1 MIRKNHKCKN
11 AAWLVLPVTAALM
24 AAGATFNAY
33 GATAAG
39 TEIKNLA
46 TVSYEDSAGNSFTAQ
61 SNEAVVTVAQ
71 VYSAAINSTDTSLTA
86 SPGQPVDL
94 SYTLEN
100 TGNGTDTFV
109 LSAADDIV
117 GGDTIN
123 ADSITIYEDLNNN
136 GQADAGEP
144 EISSVSLTAG
154 EIKSIVVRT
163 DVPTSAVGGD
173 ALGVT
178 LTAQAEEGTGA
189 AVAGSVIDLTAGKG
203 PDTLD
208 STVETLITVTG
219 DAVVVANKSSVH
231 NPATSEIEYTITIRN
246 NGNADATTVSL
257 MDAIPENTTYV
268 AGSATTNGLIVSNG
282 DTLPALGT
290 LDETVDGIDYNR
302 DGDTL
307 DTALD
312 GLTAVDAVLPP
323 NATVTVTYT
332 VSYDPATVPGG
343 TQILNTAFVVADL
356 DGDGVPDQPTP
367 TNEVP
372 NTIANTLLVS
382 IADTEDATGGDGI
395 NDGLDDDG
403 ANDIQLVD
411 EVSAGE
417 AVIFTNIVTNNGN
430 SDEVLELSVN
440 NVSFPP
446 ATVFTFWNE
455 TGTVQLSDSNG
466 EFGVDAGLVAAGGS
480 QTITVIAQ
488 LPASVNGPGDYD
500 ATVTVSSAND
510 PAVNDTV
517 TVRLATINASTI
529 DIHNASGGTLGSDD
543 NPIGAPDYTAAFTNN
558 ADVNSS
564 VTIPLYIDND
574 GESPNSFQL
583 SAGSVYDADSDTVG
597 SLPAGWIVE
606 FFLSDGA
613 GQPTGAPITATPVI
627 PGQATDF
634 QIVAVVSVP
643 DQLQAEGDFSFDN
656 DADGTVE
663 TLDGNNDGDGD
674 YPVFFQ
680 IKSNSTGATDVT
692 LDAIDVNAVIAASLT
707 PNGSAQVDPGGT
719 EVYQN
724 TLANNGNATETYEVA
739 STNSQTGWSST
750 LSIDTDGDGVADTEL
765 ANLSPGTIQVQQ
777 PDGTVAT
784 IEVDFSALDFP
795 EFTLDAGEELPI
807 DATVFAPANA
817 PDGQVDVLTIDATNV
832 DSGDVVTAQNQT
844 QIVTG
849 QVNIVKTVGIDT
861 DCDGVADTAF
871 AANPGSVE
879 PGQCLVWQIV
889 AQNQGAANAFNVQVR
904 DASPAFTTFVP
915 GSLAYCLNQNC
926 VPAPVTDG
934 AGDDA
939 GEEAAGDVV
948 FYIGAGST
956 PASVPPLGGEL
967 VSGDF
972 ATVQFSVQVD

>member
-1 MIRKNHKCKN
+1 
-11 AAWLVLPVTAALM
+11 M

-46 TVSYEDSAGNSFTAQ
+46 TVSYEDSAGNSYTAQ

-109 LSAADDIV
+109 LSAADGIV
-117 GGDTIN
+117 GGDSID

-144 EISSVSLTAG
+144 VISSVSLTAG

-163 DVPTSAVGGD
+163 DVPTSALAGD
-173 ALGVT
+173 ELGVT

-189 AVAGSVIDLTAGKG
+189 AVPDSVIDLTAGKG

-208 STVETLITVTG
+208 STVESLITVTG
-219 DAVVVANKSSVH
+219 DAVVVATKSSVH
-231 NPATSEIEYTITIRN
+231 NPTTSEIEYTITIRN
-246 NGNADATTVSL
+246 NGNADATSVL
-257 MDAIPENTTYV
+257 LQDAIPANTTYV
-268 AGSATTNGLIVSNG
+268 AGSATTSGLITSNG
-282 DTLPALGT
+282 DTVPAT
-290 LDETVDGIDYNR
+290 AVLDETIDDIDFNG
-302 DGDTL
+302 DGDAL
-307 DTALD
+307 DTAVD
-312 GLTAVDAVLPP
+312 GLSATDAVLPP

-332 VSYDPATVPGG
+332 VSYDPAVVPGG
-343 TQILNTAFVVADL
+343 TTILNTAYIVADV
-356 DGDGVPDQPTP
+356 DGDGVADDPSP

-372 NTIANTLLVS
+372 ITIANTSLVT

-403 ANDIQLVD
+403 ANDIQFVD
-411 EVSAGE
+411 QISAGE
-417 AVIFTNIVTNNGN
+417 AVIFTNIVTNGGN

-440 NVSFPP
+440 NVSFP
-446 ATVFTFWNE
+446 AGTVFTFWNAA
-455 TGTVQLSDSNG
+455 GTVQLSDSNG
-466 EFGVDAGLVAAGGS
+466 ELGVDAGLIAAGAS
-480 QTITVIAQ
+480 ETITVIAQ

-500 ATVTVSSAND
+500 AVVTVSAASD
-510 PAVNDTV
+510 PSVSDTV
-517 TVRLATINASTI
+517 TVKLATINASTI
-529 DIHNASGGTLGSDD
+529 DIHNASGGILGSDE
-543 NPIGAPDYTAAFTNN
+543 NPIGAPDYTAVFTNN

-574 GESPNSFQL
+574 GDSANSFQL
-583 SAGSVYDADSDTVG
+583 SAGSVYDADTDTVG
-597 SLPAGWIVE
+597 GLPAGWVVE
-606 FFLSDGA
+606 FFLSDAA
-613 GQPTGAPITATPVI
+613 GQPTGAAITATPAI
-627 PGQATDF
+627 PGQTTDF
-634 QIVAVVSVP
+634 QIIAVVSVP
-643 DQLQAEGDFSFDN
+643 DQAQADGNFVFDN
-656 DADGTVE
+656 DADGLDE
-663 TLDGNNDGDGD
+663 TLDGNVNGIGDGDGD
-674 YPVFFQ
+674 YPLFFQ
-680 IKSNSTGATDVT
+680 ITSNSTGATDVT
-692 LDAIDVNAVIAASLT
+692 LEAIDVNAVVAASLT
-707 PNGSAQVDPGGT
+707 PNGSAQIDPGGT

-724 TLANNGNATETYEVA
+724 TLANNGNATETYEVI
-739 STNSQTGWSST
+739 SNNSQPGWSST

-765 ANLSPGTIQVQQ
+765 ANLTPGTIQVQQ
-777 PDGTVAT
+777 PDGTTAT
-784 IEVDFSALDFP
+784 IEVAIAASGSP

-817 PDGQVDVLTIDATNV
+817 QDGLADVLTIDATNV
-832 DSGDVVTAQNQT
+832 TSGDTVTAQNQT
-844 QIVTG
+844 TVVFG
-849 QVNIVKTVGIDT
+849 QVNIVKSVAIDT
-861 DCDGVADTAF
+861 DCDGVANGPF
-871 AANPGSVE
+871 VANPGTVE

-889 AQNQGAANAFNVQVR
+889 AQNQGAADAFNVQVR

-926 VPAPVTDG
+926 VPATVTDT

-939 GEEAAGDVV
+939 GEETAGDVV
-948 FYIGAGST
+948 FYVGAGST

-967 VSGDF
+967 ESGDF